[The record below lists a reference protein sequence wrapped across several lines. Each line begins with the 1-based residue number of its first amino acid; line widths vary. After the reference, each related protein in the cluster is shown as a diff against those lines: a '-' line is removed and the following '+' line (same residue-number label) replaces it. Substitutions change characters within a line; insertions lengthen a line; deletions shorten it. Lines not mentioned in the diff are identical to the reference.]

1 MENIIDKLNQ
11 IDKDDINSIRNN
23 WTLEEMKALLD
34 IYLIISKKESH
45 IFHLIY
51 QYHSCDSWED
61 IFRDYDKTYLK
72 DKAKGVKIAIKYI
85 KNELKNVDRKQD
97 LSVLTAET
105 DV

>member
-1 MENIIDKLNQ
+1 
-11 IDKDDINSIRNN
+11 
-23 WTLEEMKALLD
+23 LD
-34 IYLIISKKESH
+34 IGRNESIVRYIFDYIEKESH